1 MSGSIKKLL
10 IVDDEVRIGKLI
22 STVIRWDELKIAC
35 AGVLTNGGTAW
46 EAIQQEQ
53 PDIVITDIQM
63 PVMNGLELIRMTR
76 EAEIPVSFI
85 VLSGYQEFEYA
96 KTAMQYG
103 VEQYLVK
110 PIDENELDHI
120 LQRVVAQLNKKEE
133 EQEKQKALLDKAAK
147 TDRILKQNFLR
158 NIIEERQNDQNLPF
172 ELTGDRYVGLDIK
185 LDYVHYYQR
194 DYAQERITSE
204 QVQNII
210 EEVLQ
215 PELDQMLLVEK
226 ENLHLY
232 CLCCISGQ
240 KEEGWAES
248 LAGKLLLAI
257 KEYLRGLDQYIV
269 TIGIGNSR
277 RSIGEIRFSILEAY
291 IAVCNRIIYGTG
303 RLIWANMVCLTETP
317 EWEAGIQPVRQKILQ
332 NADALNAE
340 NMDGNIRNLF
350 GSVEDIRK
358 INMSDYYRVA
368 AELTEDFF
376 DRLDMEGLAESKQE
390 LLECIQHCHRIYQLV
405 RLLSVGFTTQI
416 QKALEQIESHAAR
429 PVRISQQYVEEHF
442 ADKIRLEDVAE
453 AVGLNPVYFSSL
465 FKKETGLNFSTYLS
479 SVRMEKAKELLT
491 KTNDTIAVIAEAVG
505 YPEQKYFSQQFKKI
519 VGVKPVIYRKLH
531 T

>member
-1 MSGSIKKLL
+1 MKKLL

-22 STVIRWDELKIAC
+22 KSVIRWEELGLTC
-35 AGVLTNGGTAW
+35 AGVLTDGGTAW
-46 EAIQQEQ
+46 EAVQATR
-53 PDIVITDIQM
+53 PDIVITDVQM

-76 EAEIPVSFI
+76 EAEMPVSFI

-96 KTAMQYG
+96 KTAMEYG

-110 PIDENELDHI
+110 PIDENELDRA
-120 LQRVVAQLNKKEE
+120 LQKLVQQLNKQEE
-133 EQEKQKALLDKAAK
+133 EQAKQKELIDKAAYSDK
-147 TDRILKQNFLR
+147 IIRQNFLR
-158 NIIEERQNDQNLPF
+158 NIIEQRQDNQYLPF
-172 ELTGDRYVGLDIK
+172 ELAGDLYMGMDIK
-185 LDYVHYYQR
+185 LDYANFYQR
-194 DYAQERITSE
+194 DYAQDRITSE

-210 EEVLQ
+210 EEILE
-215 PELDQMLLVEK
+215 PETEQMLLVEK
-226 ENLHLY
+226 EYLHLY

-240 KEEGWAES
+240 KEEGWEES
-248 LAGKLLLAI
+248 LAGRLLLSI

-269 TIGIGNSR
+269 TIGIGNPR
-277 RSIGEIRFSILEAY
+277 KSIGEIRFSILEAY

-303 RLIWANMVCLTETP
+303 RLIWASTVCLKETP
-317 EWEAGIQPVRQKILQ
+317 EWEASVQGIRQKILQ
-332 NADALNAE
+332 NADALITD
-340 NMDGNIRNLF
+340 NMDDNIRKLF

-376 DRLDMEGLAESKQE
+376 SVLDMEEEDLLQSKQN
-390 LLECIQHCHRIYQLV
+390 LLECVQHSHRIFQLV
-405 RLLSVGFTTQI
+405 RLLITGFSGQI
-416 QKALEQIESHAAR
+416 QKALEQIESHATR
-429 PVRISQQYVEEHF
+429 PIRISQQYVEEHY
-442 ADKIRLEDVAE
+442 AEKILLEDVAD

-465 FKKETGLNFSTYLS
+465 FKKETGQNFSAYLS
-479 SVRMEKAKELLT
+479 GVRMEKAKELLT
-491 KTNDTIAVIAEAVG
+491 TSNDTIAVIAEAVG